1 MKKTLL
7 MGLTCGIC
15 LLIGLSGLEAQF
27 TGREITGYVRAAG
40 YSGAPPGTVVQ
51 LQLVGGGTDQQVN
64 VDSSGRF
71 QFQPSSGGLYY
82 VVAKAPGYREVS
94 QRVDLITNIRLSV
107 HLNLVPDRDE
117 TSPHTNTTPAVT
129 QRQLQIPEKALKEF
143 ERGAR
148 ELMQSK
154 KPKEALPRFHKAIEI
169 YPDYYEAYELIG
181 TAHMDLQ
188 EWAKAEEALKGSL
201 RINGEYAPSLIA
213 LGAVYNRQ
221 GRFAEAL
228 PLLQKAGE
236 IEPDSW
242 LCHLEL
248 AQCLLPLGK
257 VAEAEPHARLAHEK
271 NPDFPLVHLAM
282 ANLGLAK
289 GDLALG
295 REECDHF
302 LKLVPNG
309 PLAEMVKAKVKEID
323 ALLAEEQKAKP

>member
-1 MKKTLL
+1 MKKAFL
-7 MGLTCGIC
+7 MGLAFSVC
-15 LLIGLSGLEAQF
+15 LFIGLSGLEAQF
-27 TGREITGYVRAAG
+27 TGREISGYVRAAG
-40 YSGAPPGTVVQ
+40 HNGAPPGTVVQ
-51 LQLVGGGTDQQVN
+51 LQLVGGGTDQQVT

-71 QFQPSSGGLYY
+71 QLQPMSNGIYY
-82 VVAKAPGYREVS
+82 VVAKAPGYREAS
-94 QRVDLITNIRLSV
+94 QRVDLITNIRFTV
-107 HLNLVPDRDE
+107 HINLVPDRDE

-148 ELMQSK
+148 ELMQNK
-154 KPKEALPRFHKAIEI
+154 KPKEALPHFRKAVEI

-188 EWAKAEEALKGSL
+188 EWPKAEAALKGSL
-201 RINGEYAPSLIA
+201 RINDQYAPSLIA

-228 PLLQKAGE
+228 PVLEKAGT

-248 AQCLLPLGK
+248 AQCLLPMGK

-295 REECDHF
+295 REECEHF

-309 PLAEMVKAKVKEID
+309 PLAEMVKAKVKEIE
-323 ALLAEEQKAKP
+323 AMLAEQPPAKP